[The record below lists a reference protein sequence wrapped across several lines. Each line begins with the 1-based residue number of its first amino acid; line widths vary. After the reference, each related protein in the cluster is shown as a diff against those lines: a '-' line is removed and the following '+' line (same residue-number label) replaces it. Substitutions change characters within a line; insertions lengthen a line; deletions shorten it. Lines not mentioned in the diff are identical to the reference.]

1 MAGITSGALGTQ
13 MTSSLGAG
21 GLGWLVGAAQPP
33 SSVRATIHVARTR
46 RRRIGSV
53 LSQVAAAMST
63 RAPVAGDV
71 PSNAGGP
78 MSRIDPVWATAA
90 ELSRAFAERT
100 LSPVDAVDALLDR
113 IRKRDASLH
122 AYIAVYEADARLAAE
137 AADKAI
143 RAGHRVGP
151 LHGVPIALKDL
162 VDMQGRVTTG
172 GSKVWHD
179 RVSTVTATLAER
191 LIAAGMIVLGK
202 THTVEFAMGSFGTNT
217 HLGTPRNPWDP
228 AVHRT
233 PGGSSSGSGV
243 AVAAGLAPVAIGTDT
258 GGSVRLPAA
267 WCGVVGLKVTAGRIS
282 TYGILPLST
291 TLDTPGPLARSVEDA
306 ALIFRVLN
314 GPDPRDPQTLA
325 WAPLDPLPELR
336 RGVAGL
342 RLAVMPDVERAGVA
356 ADVLAA
362 YDTSVETLA
371 GLGARIVRPA
381 LPHRFG
387 DYAAATGRIIGA
399 EGYRFV
405 GHLVDDMSLPVDPH
419 IRPRIQLGRNVSA
432 RDYLMTLAERDERRR
447 EFAAALADADALLT
461 PTTQTVALPI
471 DQVDQSSTAAHFTRA
486 GNYLGLCGLAV
497 PNGFT
502 AAGLPTS
509 LQILAH
515 AGQEGTALRIGWAYE
530 QATDWKTRRPPGS

>member
-1 MAGITSGALGTQ
+1 
-13 MTSSLGAG
+13 
-21 GLGWLVGAAQPP
+21 
-33 SSVRATIHVARTR
+33 
-46 RRRIGSV
+46 
-53 LSQVAAAMST
+53 
-63 RAPVAGDV
+63 
-71 PSNAGGP
+71 
-78 MSRIDPVWATAA
+78 MSRIDPIWATVA

-100 LSPVDAVDALLDR
+100 LSPVDAVTALLDR
-113 IRKRDASLH
+113 IHKRNPALH

-151 LHGVPIALKDL
+151 LHGVPIGLKDL
-162 VDMQGRVTTG
+162 VDLQGRVTTG
-172 GSKVWHD
+172 GSKVWQD
-179 RVSTVTATLAER
+179 RVSPVTATLAER
-191 LIAAGMIVLGK
+191 LIAAGMIVIGK

-217 HLGTPRNPWDP
+217 HMGTPWNPWDP

-258 GGSVRLPAA
+258 GGSVRLPAS

-282 TYGILPLST
+282 TYGVLPLST

-314 GPDPRDPQTLA
+314 GPDPRDPQTLVWTPA
-325 WAPLDPLPELR
+325 DPLPTLR

-342 RLAVMPDVERAGVA
+342 RLAAMPDAERAGVA
-356 ADVLAA
+356 DEVLAA
-362 YDTSVETLA
+362 YDASVETLA
-371 GLGARIVRPA
+371 RLGARIVRPP
-381 LPHRFG
+381 LPHRFS

-405 GHLVDDMSLPVDPH
+405 GHLVDDTSLPVDPH
-419 IRPRIQLGRNVSA
+419 VRPRIQLGRNISA

-447 EFAAALADADALLT
+447 EFAAAMADADALLT
-461 PTTQTVALPI
+461 PTTQTAAVPI
-471 DQVDQSSTAAHFTRA
+471 AEVDQSGTAAHFTRA
-486 GNYLGLCGLAV
+486 GNYLGLCALAV

-502 AAGLPTS
+502 ATGLPTS
-509 LQILAH
+509 LQILGHPGDEA
-515 AGQEGTALRIGWAYE
+515 TVLRVGWAHE
-530 QATDWKTRRPPGS
+530 QATDWKARRPPEA